1 MADIKTRD
9 MVKGTIKT
17 IDKAAVASERMK
29 QAYISTKE
37 RAENSTYA
45 AENSADEYASD
56 KFERGIDATV
66 HEGIHQF
73 DKAGRK
79 GVETTKDNI
88 HKAKDG
94 IDRFKEK
101 RAKKA
106 LEMQSEKVGGKAA
119 KTAERTARQTGS
131 KGIKTAEKS
140 TTKTIKQSAS
150 SAGKKT
156 IKTVGKSGKTAAKS
170 VKTAERTAKTAIK
183 TTKQAA
189 KAAQKT
195 AQASAKAA
203 QKAAQAAKATAKAA
217 VAAIK
222 VAVKATI
229 AAVKA
234 IIAGVKAL
242 VAAIAAGGWVAVV
255 VILVICLV
263 ALILGSVFGIF
274 FSGEDSG
281 TGQTM
286 QTAVQEINT
295 EYDNKLLEIRNGTTY
310 DVLEMSGSRAVWKD
324 VLAVYAVKTN
334 TDPDNPQEVATMD
347 DNKKQLLKDLFWE
360 MNEVSSRT
368 ESVSE
373 TVIIE
378 TDDGNGNI
386 VQTETT
392 VTRTYLYITVAHK
405 TVDEMASQ
413 YGFNQEQKDYLTE
426 LLKPENNSLWAAALY
441 GINYSDDQIVTVALT
456 QIGNVGGDPYWSWYG
471 FGSRVEWCAC
481 FVSWCANECGYIDT
495 GVIPKYAG
503 CVNGVQWFKDRGQ
516 WVDGS
521 AEPAPSM
528 VIFFDWDSPDGSS
541 GPQDGLSDHT
551 GIVQKVENG
560 IVYTVEGNSG
570 DSVRQKQYSVGYY
583 EILGY
588 GVPQY

>member
-9 MVKGTIKT
+9 IVKGTIKT
-17 IDKAAVASERMK
+17 IDKTAVASERMK

-101 RAKKA
+101 RAKKT
-106 LEMQSEKVGGKAA
+106 LEMQSEKVGEKAA

-131 KGIKTAEKS
+131 KAVKTAEKS

-222 VAVKATI
+222 VAVKATV

-286 QTAVQEINT
+286 QTAVQEINA
-295 EYDNKLLEIRNGTTY
+295 EYDNKLLEIKNGTTY
-310 DVLEMSGSRAVWKD
+310 DALEMSGSRAVWKD
-324 VLAVYAVKTN
+324 VLSVYAVKTN

-347 DNKKQLLKDLFWE
+347 DSKKQLLSNIFWE
-360 MNEVSSRT
+360 MNEISSRT

-373 TVIIE
+373 TVITE

-392 VTRTYLYITVAHK
+392 ETRTYLYITVTHK
-405 TVDEMASQ
+405 SAQEMASQ
-413 YGFNQEQKDYLTE
+413 YGFNQEQMDYLTE
-426 LLKPENNSLWAAALY
+426 LLKPENNSLWAAVLY

-456 QIGNVGGDPYWSWYG
+456 QIGNVGGQPYWSWYG
-471 FGSRVEWCAC
+471 FDSRVEWCAC

-516 WVDGS
+516 WIDGS
-521 AEPAPSM
+521 SEPVAGM
-528 VIFFDWDSPDGSS
+528 IIFFDWDNRGSS

-570 DSVRQKQYSVGYY
+570 DSVRINQYAVGHY

-588 GVPQY
+588 GVPAF

>member
-106 LEMQSEKVGGKAA
+106 FEMQSEKFGGKAA
-119 KTAERTARQTGS
+119 KTAERTASQTGS
-131 KGIKTAEKS
+131 KTVKTAEKS
-140 TTKTIKQSAS
+140 ITKTIKQSAS

-481 FVSWCANECGYIDT
+481 FVSWCANECGYIDK
-495 GVIPKYAG
+495 GGIPKYAG

>member
-9 MVKGTIKT
+9 IVKGTIKT
-17 IDKAAVASERMK
+17 IDKTAVASERMK

-66 HEGIHQF
+66 NEGIHQF

-106 LEMQSEKVGGKAA
+106 LEMQSEKVGEKAA

-131 KGIKTAEKS
+131 KAVKTAEKS

-222 VAVKATI
+222 VAVKATV

-286 QTAVQEINT
+286 QTAVQEINA
-295 EYDNKLLEIRNGTTY
+295 EYDNKLLEIKNGTTY
-310 DVLEMSGSRAVWKD
+310 DALEMSGSRAVWKD
-324 VLAVYAVKTN
+324 VLSVYAVKTN

-347 DNKKQLLKDLFWE
+347 DSKKQLLSNIFWE
-360 MNEVSSRT
+360 MNEISSRT

-373 TVIIE
+373 TVITE

-392 VTRTYLYITVAHK
+392 ETRTYLYITVTHK
-405 TVDEMASQ
+405 SAQEMASQ
-413 YGFNQEQKDYLTE
+413 YGFNQEQMDYLTE
-426 LLKPENNSLWAAALY
+426 LLKPENNSLWAAVLY

-456 QIGNVGGDPYWSWYG
+456 QIGNVGGQPYWSWYG
-471 FGSRVEWCAC
+471 FDSRVEWCAC

-516 WVDGS
+516 WIDGS
-521 AEPAPSM
+521 SEPVAGM
-528 VIFFDWDSPDGSS
+528 IIFFDWDNRGSS

-570 DSVRQKQYSVGYY
+570 DSVRINQYAVGHY

-588 GVPQY
+588 GVPAF